1 MTRVQSD
8 MKKYLIASDSS
19 LRKAL
24 AAIDANKDGLVLVV
38 DPSGVLQGTLS
49 DGDIRRFLLAQGD
62 LDVPVTRAMNRSPTV
77 VVEGASSAEHARILR
92 ERRLRNLPVVD
103 ANRRPVALV
112 NWSDA
117 LDARPSAPECAVIM
131 AGGEGKRLLP
141 LTESV
146 PKPMIPVG
154 GKPVLEAIVE
164 NLRDAGVRK
173 IFIAINYLGE
183 VIERHFARGEKHGV
197 QIDYLRESKPLGTAG
212 ALSLLPSPVQG
223 PVLVMNGDV
232 VTRIGIPEFFHFHL
246 SHRCAVSIA
255 ASEYRVEVP
264 YGVLKLAGHFVQ
276 AIEEKPTH
284 RFLCNAGIY
293 LLDPEVL
300 AMVRSGAPTDMTEV
314 IALATERGLPV
325 GGFPMHEYWLDIG
338 RPPDLERAEK
348 ELSK

>member
-1 MTRVQSD
+1 MTRLQSD
-8 MKKYLIASDSS
+8 IKKYLITSDAT

-24 AAIDANKDGLVLVV
+24 AVIDANKDGLVLIV
-38 DPSGVLQGTLS
+38 DGSGALLGTLS

-62 LDVPVTRAMNRSPTV
+62 LDVPVTRAMNSSPTV
-77 VVEGASSAEHARILR
+77 IAEGSTATEHARILR
-92 ERRLRNLPVVD
+92 ERRLRNLPVLD
-103 ANRRPVALV
+103 GARRPVAVV
-112 NWSDA
+112 NWTDA
-117 LDARPSAPECAVIM
+117 LGARPVAPECAVIM

-141 LTESV
+141 LTESL

-154 GKPVLEAIVE
+154 GKPVLESIVE
-164 NLRDAGVRK
+164 SLRDAGVKK
-173 IFIAINYLGE
+173 IFIAINYRGE
-183 VIERHFARGEKHGV
+183 VIEAHFGHGEKHGV
-197 QIDYLRESKPLGTAG
+197 EIDYLRESKPLGTAG
-212 ALSLLPSPVQG
+212 ALSLLPTRPEG

-232 VTRIGIPEFFHFHL
+232 VTRIGIADFFSFHL

-276 AIEEKPTH
+276 SIEEKPTH

-300 AMVRSGAPTDMTEV
+300 AMIRSESSMDMTEV
-314 IALATERGLPV
+314 IALVSQRGLPV